1 MSEAIQLNVNGEA
14 RSIAAD
20 PATPLLHAL
29 RNMLGLTGT
38 HFGCG
43 VNQCGACNV
52 LIDGRAV
59 ASCDTPLWA
68 AAGKTITTAEGLGTP
83 EKPHPLQRAFIEEQ
97 AMQCGY
103 CIAGILVSAAALLE
117 SSPHPSEAQV
127 RAALDRN
134 LCRCGA
140 HNRMVR
146 AVLRAARR
154 RGVRRGG
161 PAGSRRSAPAR
172 QPQREPPAVAVA
184 ARAARRMDRS
194 HIRQGRARAGHP
206 HRAPADRRRRAR
218 RLSRGRPPESGID
231 RDQPR

>member
-1 MSEAIQLNVNGEA
+1 MSEPIRLTVNGVE
-14 RSIAAD
+14 REVTAD

-29 RNMLGLTGT
+29 RAHLGLTAA

-52 LIDGRAV
+52 LLDGHAV

-68 AAGKTITTAEGLGTP
+68 AAGKTVTTVEGLGTP
-83 EKPHPLQRAFIEEQ
+83 ERPHPLQRAFIAEQ

-103 CIAGILVSAAALLE
+103 CISGILVSAAALLK
-117 SSPHPSEAQV
+117 SNPDPSEAEV

-146 AVLRAARR
+146 AVLRAAKD
-154 RGVRRGG
+154 
-161 PAGSRRSAPAR
+161 
-172 QPQREPPAVAVA
+172 A
-184 ARAARRMDRS
+184 A
-194 HIRQGRARAGHP
+194 
-206 HRAPADRRRRAR
+206 
-218 RLSRGRPPESGID
+218 
-231 RDQPR
+231 

>member
-1 MSEAIQLNVNGEA
+1 MNDGVRLTVNGKEQVV
-14 RSIAAD
+14 AAD

-29 RNMLGLTGT
+29 RGHLRLTGT

-43 VNQCGACNV
+43 ANQCGACNV
-52 LIDGRAV
+52 LIDDHAV

-68 AAGKTITTAEGLGTP
+68 AAGKSITTAEGLGTP

-103 CIAGILVSAAALLE
+103 CAAGVLVSAAALLK
-117 SSPHPSEAQV
+117 SHPDPSEAQV

-146 AVLRAARR
+146 AVLRAARET
-154 RGVRRGG
+154 
-161 PAGSRRSAPAR
+161 A
-172 QPQREPPAVAVA
+172 
-184 ARAARRMDRS
+184 
-194 HIRQGRARAGHP
+194 
-206 HRAPADRRRRAR
+206 
-218 RLSRGRPPESGID
+218 
-231 RDQPR
+231 